1 MSDSKKVLVVEGSAS
16 LADMIRS
23 GLEKAGYEATT
34 VDSGRDAWD
43 QVGNGYDLL
52 VTDYAMSDMVGTKIC
67 EGIRQHRKHKNMP
80 MVVLCAERGVD
91 LGQLKSDLN
100 LVEAFKKPLSVN
112 ELVTSING
120 HFGIGDAPAP
130 PAAEEAPAEEPAAEE
145 APAEEP
151 AAEEAPAEAPAEEA
165 PAEAPAEE
173 PPADSAP
180 EQSQGEAAP
189 AEPTAS
195 DESPVDDSD
204 APTEAPEEPS
214 ATDPEKS
221 E

>member
-130 PAAEEAPAEEPAAEE
+130 PADPPA
-145 APAEEP
+145 AEEP